1 MVKVYGKDRTIASK
15 IRQLWATSI
24 GEGFMENIEDIDRL
38 VSPNEVNLE
47 SYDNVGETTSK
58 VEKRKT

>member
-1 MVKVYGKDRTIASK
+1 
-15 IRQLWATSI
+15 
-24 GEGFMENIEDIDRL
+24 MENIEDIDHL
-38 VSPNEVNLE
+38 VSPSEVNLE